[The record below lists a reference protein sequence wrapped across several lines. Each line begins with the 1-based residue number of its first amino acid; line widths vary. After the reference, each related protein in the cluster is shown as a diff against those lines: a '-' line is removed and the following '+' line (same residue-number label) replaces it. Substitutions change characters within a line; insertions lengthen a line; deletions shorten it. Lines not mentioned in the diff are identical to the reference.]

1 MNFLIFDKGNLSPN
15 LVDTILA
22 DFRHVTLVSSEESL
36 STIPSSSPTFL
47 LVNQV
52 NISNANEVIQILSKH
67 ERDPFDAL
75 LMFNASSYSDF
86 QNILQT
92 MRRLKRQ
99 PPHLFLIF
107 IGQPDEIDKNINK
120 LLRESSESI
129 TWTVLIC
136 NQINASTTKNYK
148 LETKPDPKNHQV
160 PIASSALFDFICNEI
175 NTKKQLQKI
184 IYIY

>member
-1 MNFLIFDKGNLSPN
+1 MNFLIFDSEHLSSN

-36 STIPSSSPTFL
+36 LTIPSSSPTFL
-47 LVNQV
+47 LIKQV
-52 NISNANEVIQILSKH
+52 NIRNASEVIQSLSKH
-67 ERDPFDAL
+67 ENDPFDAI

-86 QNILQT
+86 QNLLQT

-107 IGQPDEIDKNINK
+107 IGQSDEIDKNTNK
-120 LLRESSESI
+120 LLRESAESI
-129 TWTVLIC
+129 PWTILIC

-148 LETKPDPKNHQV
+148 LETKPDPKNHQE
-160 PIASSALFDFICNEI
+160 PIGSSALFDFICNEI
-175 NTKKQLQKI
+175 KTEKHLQKI